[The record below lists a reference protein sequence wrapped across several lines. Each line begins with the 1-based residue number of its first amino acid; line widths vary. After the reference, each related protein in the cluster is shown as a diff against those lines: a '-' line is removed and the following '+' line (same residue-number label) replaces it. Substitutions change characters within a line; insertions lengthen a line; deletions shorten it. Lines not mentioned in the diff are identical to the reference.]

1 MTPLQRLNVQH
12 WADVLRSGAY
22 PKTIRKLK
30 NEDGY
35 CCLGVLCE
43 IQEVPH
49 ETEHGYM
56 FPDGSVGYMF
66 PDGSV
71 GYSMPTQPWFE
82 ETTGLPMNYADRLA
96 HINDA
101 EETFAAVILEIER
114 FLET

>member
-12 WADVLRSGAY
+12 WAAVLRSGAY
-22 PKTIRKLK
+22 PKTIRTLK

-43 IQEVPH
+43 IQQIPYK
-49 ETEHGYM
+49 TE
-56 FPDGSVGYMF
+56 DGYMF

-82 ETTGLPMNYADRLA
+82 ATTGLPMNYADRLA

-101 EETFAAVILEIER
+101 EETFAAVILEIES
-114 FLET
+114 FLEKT